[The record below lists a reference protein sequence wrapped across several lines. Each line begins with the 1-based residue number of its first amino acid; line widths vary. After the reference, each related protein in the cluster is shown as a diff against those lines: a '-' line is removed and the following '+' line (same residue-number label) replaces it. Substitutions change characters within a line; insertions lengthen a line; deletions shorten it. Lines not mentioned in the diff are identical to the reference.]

1 MGFRR
6 FPAAVFARPPVIKA
20 GRGRKEYLEG
30 RKMNYFSLNKLE
42 KGLLVFLGVLIAL
55 VVLEFAL
62 ATRYDVAGTV
72 VDKEIRYTTRT
83 EWWAIPIGVPT
94 GGGLYY
100 DQETEVQY
108 VLVVVCMDEEEGRV
122 PVSRGTYRRIEDG
135 QKIRV
140 HGWQGGITGMAYG
153 VSVEVVE

>member
-20 GRGRKEYLEG
+20 GRGKNILEG
-30 RKMNYFSLNKLE
+30 WTVNYFSPNKLE
-42 KGLLVFLGVLIAL
+42 KGLLAFLGVLVVL

-62 ATRYDVAGTV
+62 ATRYDVVGTV

-83 EWWAIPIGVPT
+83 TEWVGVPIGVPLA
-94 GGGLYY
+94 GGLYL
-100 DQETEVQY
+100 DQEAEVQY

-122 PVSRGTYRRIEDG
+122 PVSRDTYQRIEDG

-140 HGWQGGITGMAYG
+140 HGWRGITGIAYS
-153 VSVEVVE
+153 VNVEVVE